1 MLNYGTVRVIWALSA
16 VQSVMLDRRAADQF
30 KSRKPAPLLSFH
42 QTDLKDHSLLWAPQ
56 NCQNMFEEVKWHAK
70 YHFCCL
76 FLMLGVFGTP
86 TLPGGSGSVSFC
98 LCCFEPLIFH
108 LLKYLFSSM
117 LIRGYNE
124 DHSLFRTTIAIQQ
137 DCHKIGP
144 VHKWQV
150 ERVSGNLPQS
160 CKHRQRV
167 FHGDKLRQMVEVLL
181 HGEDCL

>member
-1 MLNYGTVRVIWALSA
+1 MLNYGTVALSA
-16 VQSVMLDRRAADQF
+16 VQSVMLDRRATDQC
-30 KSRKPAPLLSFH
+30 KSRKPALLLSFH
-42 QTDLKDHSLLWAPQ
+42 QTDLKDHSLLWPPQ

-70 YHFCCL
+70 YHFHL
-76 FLMLGVFGTP
+76 LMLVVFGTP
-86 TLPGGSGSVSFC
+86 TLPRGSGSVSFC
-98 LCCFEPLIFH
+98 LYCFEPFIFH

-117 LIRGYNE
+117 LIRGFNE
-124 DHSLFRTTIAIQQ
+124 DHSLFRSSEAKATIAIQQ

-167 FHGDKLRQMVEVLL
+167 FHGDKLRQMVEALL